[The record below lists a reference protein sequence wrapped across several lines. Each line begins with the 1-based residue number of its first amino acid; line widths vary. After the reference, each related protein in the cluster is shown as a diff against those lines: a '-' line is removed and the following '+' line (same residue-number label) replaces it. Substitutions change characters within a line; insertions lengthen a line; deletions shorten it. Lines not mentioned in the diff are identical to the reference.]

1 MNPFD
6 FRQPDTVEEAL
17 TLMRDLGEDA
27 RVMAGGTALVIML
40 KQRLVM
46 PDCLIS
52 LQKLRGLDQI
62 GVTNGEIRLGALAT
76 HRAVERSPEVRTRL
90 PSLAE
95 TYAHVATIRIRNVA
109 TVGGALAHADP
120 NQDPPVMLLALDARV
135 RLASTAGS
143 RQVAIGEFF
152 TDYYETVRQP
162 DELVTEVV
170 VPVLKPNSGSV
181 YLKFLPRTADD
192 YATVGVAAMVTI
204 DPASGTCQDCRI
216 AMGCVAST
224 PVRVPEAET
233 LVRGGNR
240 LTPELAREAG
250 ALAQQVTD
258 PISDARGSA
267 EYKRAMAG
275 VFVRRALEQAWQRA
289 VAPQGNR

>member
-6 FRQPDTVEEAL
+6 FRQPDTLQEAL
-17 TLMRDLGEDA
+17 SLLHDLGDDA
-27 RVMAGGTALVIML
+27 KVMAGGTALVIMM

-46 PDCLIS
+46 PDYLIS
-52 LQKLRGLDQI
+52 LQRLPNLNRI
-62 GVTNGEIRLGALAT
+62 EAANGDIRLGALTT
-76 HRAVERSPEVRTRL
+76 HRAVERAPVIHARI

-95 TYAHVATIRIRNVA
+95 TYAHVATLRIRNVA

-120 NQDPPVMLLALDARV
+120 NQDPPVILMALDAQV
-135 RLASTAGS
+135 RLTSTAGS

-170 VPVLKPNSGSV
+170 VPVPKPHSGSV

-192 YATVGVAAMVTI
+192 YATVGVAATLTI

-224 PVRVPEAET
+224 PVRAPAAET
-233 LVRGGNR
+233 LVRGHR
-240 LTPELAREAG
+240 LTSDLAREAG
-250 ALAQQVTD
+250 TLAQQVTD
-258 PISDARGSA
+258 PVSDARGSA

-289 VAPQGNR
+289 LATGGKG

>member
-6 FRQPDTVEEAL
+6 FRQPDTLQEAL
-17 TLMRDLGEDA
+17 TLLHDLGEEA

-46 PDCLIS
+46 PECLIS
-52 LQKLRGLDQI
+52 LQRLPNLNHI
-62 GVTNGEIRLGALAT
+62 EAANGELRLGALTT
-76 HRAVERSPEVRTRL
+76 HRAVERSAVVRSGI

-95 TYAHVATIRIRNVA
+95 TYAHVATLRIRNVA

-120 NQDPPVMLLALDARV
+120 NQDPPVILMALDAQV
-135 RLASTAGS
+135 RLTSTAGS
-143 RQVAIGEFF
+143 RQVPIGEFF

-170 VPVLKPNSGSV
+170 VPVPKPHSGSV

-233 LVRGGNR
+233 LVRGGHR

-250 ALAQQVTD
+250 TLAQQMTD

-289 VAPQGNR
+289 LATGSQG

>member
-6 FRQPDTVEEAL
+6 FRQPATLPEAL
-17 TLMRDLGEDA
+17 TLLHDLGEEA

-46 PDCLIS
+46 PEYLIS
-52 LQKLRGLDQI
+52 LQKLPSLDYI
-62 GVTNGEIRLGALAT
+62 EAANGEIRLGALTT
-76 HRAVERSPEVRTRL
+76 HRTVEQSPVVRARI

-95 TYAHVATIRIRNVA
+95 TYAHVATLRIRNVA
-109 TVGGALAHADP
+109 TVGGTLAHADP
-120 NQDPPVMLLALDARV
+120 NQDPPVILMALDAQV
-135 RLASTAGS
+135 QLTSTAGS

-170 VPVLKPNSGSV
+170 VPVPKPHSGSV

-192 YATVGVAAMVTI
+192 YATVGVAATLTI

-224 PVRVPEAET
+224 PVRAPAAET
-233 LVRGGNR
+233 LVRGHR
-240 LTPELAREAG
+240 LTAELAREAG
-250 ALAQQVTD
+250 TLAQQVTD
-258 PISDARGSA
+258 PITDARGSA

-289 VAPQGNR
+289 LAMGAQG

>member
-17 TLMRDLGEDA
+17 TLLRDRGEDA
-27 RVMAGGTALVIML
+27 RVLAGGTALVIML
-40 KQRLVM
+40 KQRLVA
-46 PDCLIS
+46 PECIIS
-52 LQKLRGLDQI
+52 LQKLRSLDQI
-62 GVTNGEIRLGALAT
+62 DATNGELRLGALAT
-76 HRAVERSPEVRTRL
+76 HRAVERSSAVRTRM
-90 PSLAE
+90 PALAE

-120 NQDPPVMLLALDARV
+120 NQDPPVMLMALDAQV
-135 RLASTAGS
+135 QLTSIAGS

-152 TDYYETVRQP
+152 TDYYETVRRP

-170 VPVLKPNSGSV
+170 APLLKPHSGSV

-192 YATVGVAAMVTI
+192 YATVGVAATVTI
-204 DPASGTCQDCRI
+204 DPASGACQDCRI

-224 PVRVPEAET
+224 PVRAPQAET
-233 LVRGGNR
+233 LVRGQR

-250 ALAQQVTD
+250 NLAQQVTD
-258 PISDARGSA
+258 PISDGRGSA

-289 VAPQGNR
+289 LAAN

>member
-17 TLMRDLGEDA
+17 TLLHDRGEDA

-52 LQKLRGLDQI
+52 LQKLRGLDPI
-62 GVTNGEIRLGALAT
+62 NVTNGNIQLGALTT
-76 HRAVERSPEVRTRL
+76 HRAVESSPAVRTRI
-90 PSLAE
+90 PALAE

-120 NQDPPVMLLALDARV
+120 NQDPPVMLMALDAQV
-135 RLASTAGS
+135 RLTSTAGS
-143 RQVAIGEFF
+143 RQVAVGEFF

-170 VPVLKPNSGSV
+170 VPLLKPHSGSV

-192 YATVGVAAMVTI
+192 YATVGVAATVTI
-204 DPASGTCQDCRI
+204 DPATGACQECRI

-224 PVRVPEAET
+224 PVRALEAEAV
-233 LVRGGNR
+233 VRGHR

-250 ALAQQVTD
+250 SLAQQVTD
-258 PISDARGSA
+258 PVSDGRGSS

-289 VAPQGNR
+289 LASR

>member
-6 FRQPDTVEEAL
+6 FRQPDTLEEAL
-17 TLMRDLGEDA
+17 TLLHDLGEDA

-62 GVTNGEIRLGALAT
+62 NASNGAIRLGALTT
-76 HRAVERSPEVRTRL
+76 HRTVERSPVVRDRI
-90 PSLAE
+90 PAMAE

-120 NQDPPVMLLALDARV
+120 NQDPPVILMALDAQV
-135 RLASTAGS
+135 RLNSKAGS

-152 TDYYETVRQP
+152 TDYYETVRRP

-170 VPVLKPNSGSV
+170 VPVPKPHSGSV

-192 YATVGVAAMVTI
+192 YATVGVAATVTI
-204 DPASGTCQDCRI
+204 DPTSRTCQECRI
-216 AMGCVAST
+216 ALGSVAPT
-224 PVRVPEAET
+224 PVRAHEAET

-240 LTPELAREAG
+240 FTPELAREAG

-289 VAPQGNR
+289 LAAV

>member
-1 MNPFD
+1 MNPFE
-6 FRQPDTVEEAL
+6 FRQPDTLEEAL
-17 TLMRDLGEDA
+17 TLLHDLGEDA
-27 RVMAGGTALVIML
+27 RAIAGGTALVIML

-52 LQKLRGLDQI
+52 LQKLRGLDHI
-62 GVTNGEIRLGALAT
+62 NAANGEIRLGALTT
-76 HRAVERSPEVRTRL
+76 HRTVERSPVIRTRI

-95 TYAHVATIRIRNVA
+95 TYGRVATIRIRNVA

-120 NQDPPVMLLALDARV
+120 NQDPPVILMALDARV
-135 RLASTAGS
+135 QLTSAAGS
-143 RQVAIGEFF
+143 RQVGVEEFF

-170 VPVLKPNSGSV
+170 IPVPKSHSGSI

-192 YATVGVAAMVTI
+192 YATVGVAATVAI

-224 PVRVPEAET
+224 PVRAPEAEA
-233 LVRGGNR
+233 LVRGQR
-240 LTPELAREAG
+240 LTPELARDAG
-250 ALAQQVTD
+250 ALAQRVTD
-258 PISDARGSA
+258 PLSDVRGSA

-289 VAPQGNR
+289 LAVG

>member
-1 MNPFD
+1 MNAFE
-6 FRQPDTVEEAL
+6 FRQPDTLEEAL
-17 TLMRDLGEDA
+17 TLLHDLGEDA
-27 RVMAGGTALVIML
+27 RVMAGGTALIIMM

-62 GVTNGEIRLGALAT
+62 HAGNGEIQLGPLTT
-76 HRAVERSPEVRTRL
+76 HRAVEQSAAIRSRI

-120 NQDPPVMLLALDARV
+120 NQDPPVILLALDARV
-135 RLASTAGS
+135 RLTSTAGS
-143 RQVAIGEFF
+143 RQVAVGEFF

-170 VPVLKPNSGSV
+170 VPLLKPHSGSV

-192 YATVGVAAMVTI
+192 YATVGVAATVTV
-204 DPASGTCQDCRI
+204 DPATGACQECRI

-224 PVRVPEAET
+224 PVRAPQAEAV
-233 LVRGGNR
+233 VRGQR

-250 ALAQQVTD
+250 SLAQQVTD
-258 PISDARGSA
+258 PVSDGRGSS

-289 VAPQGNR
+289 LASR

>member
-6 FRQPDTVEEAL
+6 FRQPDTLEEAL
-17 TLMRDLGEDA
+17 TLVHDLGEDA
-27 RVMAGGTALVIML
+27 RVMAGGTALVIMM

-52 LQKLRGLDQI
+52 LQKLRGLDQVDASD
-62 GVTNGEIRLGALAT
+62 GAIRLGALTT
-76 HRAVERSPEVRTRL
+76 HRTVERSPAVRDRI
-90 PSLAE
+90 PALAE
-95 TYAHVATIRIRNVA
+95 TFAHVATIRIRNVA

-120 NQDPPVMLLALDARV
+120 NQDPPVILMALDAQV
-135 RLASTAGS
+135 RLNSTAGS
-143 RQVAIGEFF
+143 RQVAIDEFF
-152 TDYYETVRQP
+152 TDYYETVRRP

-170 VPVLKPNSGSV
+170 VPVPKPHSGSV

-192 YATVGVAAMVTI
+192 YATVGVAATVTI
-204 DPASGTCQDCRI
+204 DPTSRTCQECRI
-216 AMGCVAST
+216 ALGSVAPT
-224 PVRVPEAET
+224 PVRAHEAET

-240 LTPELAREAG
+240 FTPELAREAG

-289 VAPQGNR
+289 LAAV

>member
-6 FRQPDTVEEAL
+6 FRQPDTLEEAL
-17 TLMRDLGEDA
+17 TLLHDLGEDA

-62 GVTNGEIRLGALAT
+62 NASNGAIRLGALTT
-76 HRAVERSPEVRTRL
+76 HRTVERSPVVRDRI
-90 PSLAE
+90 PAMAE

-120 NQDPPVMLLALDARV
+120 NQDPPVILMALDAQV
-135 RLASTAGS
+135 RLNSKAGS

-152 TDYYETVRQP
+152 TDYYETVRRP

-170 VPVLKPNSGSV
+170 VPVPKPHSGSV

-192 YATVGVAAMVTI
+192 YATVGVAATVTI
-204 DPASGTCQDCRI
+204 DPTSRTCQECRI
-216 AMGCVAST
+216 ALGSVAST
-224 PVRVPEAET
+224 PVRAHEAET

-240 LTPELAREAG
+240 FTPELAREAG

-289 VAPQGNR
+289 LAAV

>member
-1 MNPFD
+1 MNSFD
-6 FRQPDTVEEAL
+6 FRQPDTLEEAL
-17 TLMRDLGEDA
+17 TLLHDRGEDA

-62 GVTNGEIRLGALAT
+62 NVTNGEMRLGALTT
-76 HRAVERSPEVRTRL
+76 HRAVERSPVVRTQL

-120 NQDPPVMLLALDARV
+120 NQDPPVMLMALDAQV
-135 RLASTAGS
+135 RLTSTAGS
-143 RQVAIGEFF
+143 RQVPIGEFF
-152 TDYYETVRQP
+152 SDYYETVRQP

-170 VPVLKPNSGSV
+170 VPALKPHSGSV

-192 YATVGVAAMVTI
+192 YATVGVAATVTI

-224 PVRVPEAET
+224 PVRAPEAET
-233 LVRGGNR
+233 LVRGGHR

-250 ALAQQVTD
+250 TVAQRVTD
-258 PISDARGSA
+258 PISDTRGSA

-275 VFVRRALEQAWQRA
+275 VFVRRALEEAWQRA
-289 VAPQGNR
+289 LAAV